1 VEAHAALFEKSR
13 DEPAFRQAAVEIDV
27 LRQQAADGH
36 IVLAYVDE
44 AGFAAVHPNRSAWT
58 PKGERHLIEAKR
70 DKRLNVVAA
79 LLSSGGLFTAT
90 LWQTMTSELFVG
102 FLGLLNEH
110 VAKPLTVILDNASIH
125 TAKSLHPFVE
135 LLARQGLTLYFLPAY
150 SPELNRIENLWH
162 KIKHTWMAAK
172 CRTPQMLQADVSH
185 ILDNFG
191 SAYKFKF

>member
-1 VEAHAALFEKSR
+1 M
-13 DEPAFRQAAVEIDV
+13 
-27 LRQQAADGH
+27 
-36 IVLAYVDE
+36 LAYVDE

-70 DKRLNVVAA
+70 DKRLNVIAA
-79 LLSSGGLFTAT
+79 LLSSGGLFSAR
-90 LWQTMTSELFVG
+90 LWQTMTADLFVG
-102 FLGLLNEH
+102 FLGLLGKH

-125 TAKSLHPFVE
+125 TAKHLRPFIE
-135 LLARQGLTLYFLPAY
+135 LLARQGLTLYFVPTY
-150 SPELNRIENLWH
+150 SPELNRIERLWH

-191 SAYKFKF
+191 SAYTFKF